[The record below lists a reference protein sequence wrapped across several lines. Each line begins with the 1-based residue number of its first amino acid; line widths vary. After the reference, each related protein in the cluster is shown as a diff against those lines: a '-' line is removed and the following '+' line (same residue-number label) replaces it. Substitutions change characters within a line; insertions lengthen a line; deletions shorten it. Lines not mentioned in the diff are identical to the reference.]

1 MELENVKKAVCLI
14 QSTAEGNRVLYEGT
28 GFHFGSG
35 WIMTVAHNF
44 QDDDETDETFHNIMA
59 KGKFK
64 VTWNGHEF
72 EEHKRMAFVHHLQP
86 GDDADTQNKD
96 IAMFKLGIQYEYGR
110 NQNDYSDW
118 ENSEDEMLRSMNAAS
133 CAIANAQ
140 GAQLFHPQNPQVRE
154 NVYAFYYGG
163 ADDAFKEEELK
174 ITKITQGTKR
184 TPIIYYNLP

>member
-14 QSTAEGNRVLYEGT
+14 QSTGEGNQVFKGT

-44 QDDDETDETFHNIMA
+44 QAHNETDETDETFHSIMA
-59 KGKFK
+59 EGKFK

-86 GDDADTQNKD
+86 GDYADHQNKD

-110 NQNDYSDW
+110 DQEDYSDW
-118 ENSEDEMLRSMNAAS
+118 EKSEDEMLRSMNAAS
-133 CAIANAQ
+133 FAIANAQ
-140 GAQLFHPQNPQVRE
+140 GAQLFHPQNPQVGE

-163 ADDAFKEEELK
+163 AVKEEELK